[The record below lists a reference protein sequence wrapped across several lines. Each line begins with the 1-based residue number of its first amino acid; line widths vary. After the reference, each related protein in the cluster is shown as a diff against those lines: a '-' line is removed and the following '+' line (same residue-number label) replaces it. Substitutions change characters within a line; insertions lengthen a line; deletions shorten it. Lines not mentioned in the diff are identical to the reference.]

1 MTIFGFL
8 AFYFVLNGTVF
19 ADFKCFNALENAA
32 FDGSEQNALV
42 KLFKESELS
51 NGNGK
56 DEELKQFVCDLSEH
70 EIVIGA
76 ALDDQAQ
83 GLTPLIKQSLK
94 EEFEF
99 LKKLKLMDKPVA
111 ELLHKL
117 HKSISALKNSINE
130 GVLEQNATF
139 KDLKSDLY
147 ETAIFLA
154 NRWQIPLI
162 EIVPMGNEKIDAKNL
177 LKELAKIWAKY
188 KGQNCQNDHKSNE
201 KRFNGESEKR
211 MLRLMMDF
219 SSDGIDGLA
228 NLKSVKTRKRRK
240 RMTDGWNAETIGI
253 LAGIFIF
260 VVVASVGLGRL
271 CASKE

>member
-8 AFYFVLNGTVF
+8 AFCFVLNGTVF

-42 KLFKESELS
+42 KLFKENELS
-51 NGNGK
+51 NGTGE
-56 DEELKQFVCDLSEH
+56 DEKLKQFVCDLSEH

-83 GLTPLIKQSLK
+83 GLTPPIKQSLQ

-117 HKSISALKNSINE
+117 HKSISTLKNSING

-177 LKELAKIWAKY
+177 LKELAKLWAKY
-188 KGQNCQNDHKSNE
+188 KGQNCQKSNE

-211 MLRLMMDF
+211 MLHLMMDF

-260 VVVASVGLGRL
+260 IVVASVGLGRL
-271 CASKE
+271 CAPKE